1 MELPEKIK
9 HLIDTEQYEKDT
21 IGMSSASILLFEDK
35 VLKITEAD
43 GEAENEVGVM
53 QWLSGKLPVP
63 KVFCHEIYKD
73 RSYLLMSKLPGV
85 MACDPSLLSNP
96 PRLTAILAEG
106 LKQLWQVEISACPF
120 DNGLAKKLE
129 MAKYN
134 VEHDLVDVNNVE
146 PETFGKDGFRN
157 PAHLLDWLIENQPE
171 EELVFSHGDFCL
183 PNLFV
188 KDGKVSGFLDLGKC
202 GRADRYQDIA
212 LCYRSLQHNF
222 NGKYGSHEGLDPD
235 LLFELLGIEPDYNKI
250 KYYKLLDELF

>member
-1 MELPEKIK
+1 MDFPEKIK
-9 HLIDTEQYEKDT
+9 SLISTEQYEKDT
-21 IGMSSASILLFEDK
+21 IGMSSASILLFQDK
-35 VLKITEAD
+35 VLKVTEAD
-43 GEAENEVGVM
+43 EEAENEVGIM
-53 QWLSGKLPVP
+53 RWLHGRLPVP
-63 KVFCHEIYKD
+63 KVLCHEIYEG

-85 MACDPSLLSNP
+85 MACDTSLLSNP
-96 PRLTAILAEG
+96 PKLTVILAEG
-106 LKQLWQVEISACPF
+106 LKQLWKVEISDCPF
-120 DNGLAKKLE
+120 DNGLDKKLE
-129 MAKYN
+129 MAKYS
-134 VEHDLVDVNNVE
+134 VEHDLVDVDNVE

-157 PAHLLDWLIENQPE
+157 PAHLLDWLIKNRPE

-188 KDGKVSGFLDLGKC
+188 KDDKVSGFLDLGKC

-235 LLFELLGIEPDYNKI
+235 LLFELLGIEPDWNKI